1 MINIFLRSQLQELP
15 ESQHFF
21 GMWASHLPVL
31 DLPKPQAM
39 SFVFCTFF
47 DVYHQIKSQNFVGLH
62 LTFWFRII
70 MKYIYIYITKI
81 PHLSKLFR
89 SISHILF
96 AKPHVHGWQM
106 CRQVVAGSGTTA
118 TTTATGATTTTTT
131 TVMTSTTGG
140 VTLRR
145 HGDNSQ
151 QNFSNKNRVM

>member
-1 MINIFLRSQLQELP
+1 MDSVKYPFDVSWWLIFFLRSQLQELP

-47 DVYHQIKSQNFVGLH
+47 DVYHQI
-62 LTFWFRII
+62 
-70 MKYIYIYITKI
+70 

-118 TTTATGATTTTTT
+118 TTTATGTTTTTTT

-140 VTLRR
+140 VTLRQ